1 MKKILMILAT
11 VGLLYSCSNDNSDEN
26 LSTGTDFINLSEDT
40 LSVGPDGG
48 NLDVLVESSGDWALV
63 GPKVDWTSPSMTKGQ
78 NGQTLT
84 FNVKPNEVN
93 KVLSNTYKIFTGS
106 AVQKLTV
113 ISNPS
118 MMLELV
124 SESEVAV
131 TSEKTVVNISLST
144 NETNLS
150 YEFSNEGAQWIKVL
164 SFESAFGKETLLL
177 EVSANDK
184 YVSRNSVL
192 TIKGS
197 EKSVTVDIT
206 QAQQDALLEDGE
218 VYKETGLSEGDLQF
232 DIKTNIDY
240 ELSELPEWIELKETI
255 KGETVDG
262 LQKQTLVFHVLE
274 AIASRRTDISL
285 MKDSKVYLTLTAK
298 QQNPNPVMVTIPDL
312 NFRQALAEKEWVI
325 LGETDEDAECELL
338 EKGITE
344 TTLDLSGTLWNNY
357 GITSL
362 EGIEQFPQIKVLK
375 LAYNEMEVID
385 ISKLKNVEELN
396 FQSVYPLHTVIIGDN
411 PVTSVV
417 FNDYV
422 ESSSLSISGTN
433 ITNINAY
440 LSSWS
445 SYYDILTTL
454 DVTGCPKLKTCNVD
468 RQKLQTLYVT
478 QEQKDNV
485 EFTIRETCQIVVK

>member
-11 VGLLYSCSNDNSDEN
+11 VGLFYSCSNDNSDEN

-113 ISNPS
+113 ISNS
-118 MMLELV
+118 TMILELV
-124 SESEVAV
+124 SEPEITVA
-131 TSEKTVVNISLST
+131 SGKSVVNISLST

-240 ELSELPEWIELKETI
+240 ELSELPKWIELKETI

-298 QQNPNPVMVTIPDL
+298 QQNPNPVMITIPDL
-312 NFRQALAEKEWVI
+312 NFRKALAEKEWVI
-325 LGETDEDAECELL
+325 LGKTDEDVKCELV
-338 EKGITE
+338 EKGMVE
-344 TTLDLSGTLWNNY
+344 TTLDLAGTYWSNY
-357 GITSL
+357 GIASL

-375 LAYNEMEVID
+375 LAYNNMEVID

-411 PVTSVV
+411 PVTSLV

-422 ESSSLSISGTN
+422 QSASLSISGAN
-433 ITNINAY
+433 ITDIDAMLPGWAAY
-440 LSSWS
+440 N
-445 SYYDILTTL
+445 DILVEM
-454 DVTGCPKLKTCNVD
+454 DVTGCPKLQKCNAD
-468 RQKLQTLYVT
+468 RKPLQTLYVT

-485 EFTIRETCQIVVK
+485 EFTTRETCQIVVK

>member
-11 VGLLYSCSNDNSDEN
+11 VGLFYSCSNDNSDEN
-26 LSTGTDFINLSEDT
+26 LSTEKDFINLSKDT

-48 NLDVLVESSGDWALV
+48 DLEVLVESSGEWALV
-63 GPKVDWTSPSMTKGQ
+63 GPKVDWADPSMTKGQ
-78 NGQTLT
+78 SGQTLT
-84 FNVKPNEVN
+84 FNVKPNDVN
-93 KVLSNTYKIFTGS
+93 KVLTNTYKVFTGS
-106 AVQKLTV
+106 VVQKLTI
-113 ISNPS
+113 ISHPS
-118 MMLELV
+118 MNLDLV
-124 SESEVAV
+124 SEPEVAV
-131 TSEKTVVNISLST
+131 TSEKALVNITLAT
-144 NETNLS
+144 NETELS

-184 YVSRNSVL
+184 YVARNSVL

-206 QAQQDALLEDGE
+206 QAQLDALLEDGE
-218 VYKETGLSEGDLQF
+218 IYKETNLSEGDLQF
-232 DIKTNIDY
+232 DVKTNIDY
-240 ELSELPEWIELKETI
+240 QLSELPEWIELKETI

-262 LQKQTLVFHVLE
+262 LQKQTLIFHVSE
-274 AIASRRTDISL
+274 AVASRRTDISL

-312 NFRQALAEKEWVI
+312 NFRKALAEKEWVI
-325 LGETDEDAECELL
+325 LGKTDEDVECELI
-338 EKGITE
+338 EKGMVE
-344 TTLDLSGTLWNNY
+344 TTLDLAGTSWKNY

-375 LAYNEMEVID
+375 LAYNKMEVID

-396 FQSVYPLHTVIIGDN
+396 FQSVYPLNTVIIGDN
-411 PVTSVV
+411 PVTSLV

-422 ESSSLSISGTN
+422 QSASLSISGAN
-433 ITNINAY
+433 VTNINAY

-445 SYYDILTTL
+445 SFYDWLVEL
-454 DVTGCPKLKTCNVD
+454 DVTGCPKLQTCNVD
-468 RQKLQTLYVT
+468 RKKLETLYVT

-485 EFTIRETCQIVVK
+485 EFVSQETCKIVVK